1 MGLYEDCI
9 ASGES
14 PGTCAA
20 TFGGPSS
27 GDAPGD
33 LSGLVGNVFGET
45 SSGFIGIL
53 QSVKSG
59 VTNRIVGYKLVNESG
74 QSFKLNEGMQLGS
87 TTGRSFDLG
96 SSGAAGLPALVG
108 ITGTGSL
115 SEAQFNRLTGG
126 GGGGAA
132 RSAPAFRSTAAGLQ
146 AEQAFQAEQDR
157 INREFTVEQDRLNR
171 EAIAEQN
178 RLAEEAALKR
188 GRLSTLTDLIQS
200 FVGAQS
206 QARDTLANL
215 QPDPFRFA
223 AVAGGIAPFGV
234 TPQQG
239 FQQQLQQFASAPAP
253 TADPNASLP
262 SIESAIQGLTGANVP
277 LSPQVFGATPP
288 GLAAGGTVAPSAQP
302 QSFLVGEKGPEV
314 MTVTAQGVQVTPL
327 AGGMQEGGAIG
338 FPFQPIQFD
347 KETLL
352 PALGTSGIFDAAGFS
367 QFPTVK
373 TTTGGVRT
381 APGGLGPLAL
391 GNLGIQPS
399 LVRDV
404 SNKQIF
410 FIDQQGVRHA
420 IQSPADFTKF
430 GFNAAD
436 VLELTPQTIQSIA
449 PERGAMLGP
458 DFQVPIPTT
467 QPSPFTRFS
476 APIIE
481 PTTGTL
487 LPAPF
492 QVASQMNRLR
502 LTNPT
507 AFNLLLSAYE
517 AAGVPAGAVL
527 GGIQASLPF
536 GQERTSTGLR

>member
-1 MGLYEDCI
+1 MAHIPEDV
-9 ASGES
+9 A
-14 PGTCAA
+14 
-20 TFGGPSS
+20 
-27 GDAPGD
+27 
-33 LSGLVGNVFGET
+33 
-45 SSGFIGIL
+45 GFIGGNTLGNLGAPQTPTAPTTANGDGDDVKLPLSIQPIGGGVGMLVDADGVPVVGDDGMPIL
-53 QSVKSG
+53 RNVDTPSG
-59 VTNRIVGYKLVNESG
+59 GAGRAPPAFSSTQAAQAQAEAFAREQAAILAEANLASG
-74 QSFKLNEGMQLGS
+74 QAS
-87 TTGRSFDLG
+87 
-96 SSGAAGLPALVG
+96 
-108 ITGTGSL
+108 
-115 SEAQFNRLTGG
+115 
-126 GGGGAA
+126 
-132 RSAPAFRSTAAGLQ
+132 
-146 AEQAFQAEQDR
+146 
-157 INREFTVEQDRLNR
+157 REFQT
-171 EAIAEQN
+171 EQN

-223 AVAGGIAPFGV
+223 AVAGGIAPFGT

-239 FQQQLQQFASAPAP
+239 FQQQLQDFAGAPVP

-277 LSPQVFGATPP
+277 LPPEVFGATQP
-288 GLAAGGTVAPSAQP
+288 GLASGGTVAPSAQP

-314 MTVTAQGVQVTPL
+314 MTVTTQGVQVTPL
-327 AGGMQEGGAIG
+327 VGGMQEGGVLG
-338 FPFQPIQFD
+338 FPFEPIEFN

-367 QFPTVK
+367 QFPTAK
-373 TTTGGVRT
+373 FGTGGVRT

-391 GNLGIQPS
+391 SNLGTRPS

-467 QPSPFTRFS
+467 QPSAFTKFS

-481 PTTGTL
+481 PTTGTV

-492 QVASQMNRLR
+492 AVAEQMNRLR
-502 LTNPT
+502 LTNPG

-517 AAGVPAGAVL
+517 AAGVPATGVLGSIQSSLAFGGERGAV
-527 GGIQASLPF
+527 
-536 GQERTSTGLR
+536 GLR